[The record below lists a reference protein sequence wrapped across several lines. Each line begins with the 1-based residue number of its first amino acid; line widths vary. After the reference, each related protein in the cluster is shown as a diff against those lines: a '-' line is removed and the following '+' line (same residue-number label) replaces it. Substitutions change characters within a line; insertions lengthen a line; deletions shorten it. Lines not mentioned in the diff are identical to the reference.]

1 MVMKERELR
10 IIIAGGGTGG
20 HLFPGIAI
28 AREIKKRCEEASI
41 LFIVGRRKMEREI
54 IFKAGFEIR
63 TIDVEGML
71 GKDLLQ
77 GIRAVFKVLKG
88 SVQSLAIMR
97 EFKPHLTV
105 GVGGYTSGPVCLMG
119 WFLGI
124 PTAIHEQNS
133 IPGLTNR
140 ILAPLV
146 KKVFISFEESKMY
159 FKKGKP
165 FLSGNPIRDEL
176 RNLELF
182 PKRVSKSAAGAINQR
197 FVILV
202 MGGSQGAEAINKAV
216 LSALKELKKVGFLP
230 FVIHQTGSQEL
241 KEVIND
247 YHALGLDG
255 EVTDFI
261 EDMASAYK
269 RADLVICRAGA
280 TTIAELA
287 ALGKPSILIP
297 YPYAT
302 HKHQDIN
309 ARSLAAYGGADIVL
323 ETDLNSNTLARKI
336 RMFMKNPD
344 VLKQMSSLALKAG
357 RPRAKEIIVEQ
368 LMELIRGNVS
378 CQ

>member
-182 PKRVSKSAAGAINQR
+182 PKRVSKSADGAINQR

-216 LSALKELKKVGFLP
+216 LSALKELKKAGFLP

>member
-1 MVMKERELR
+1 MKERELR

-28 AREIKKRCEEASI
+28 ARELKKRCEKIHI
-41 LFIVGRRKMEREI
+41 LFIVSRRKMERDI
-54 IFKAGFEIR
+54 ILKAGFEIR
-63 TIDVEGML
+63 SIDVEGML

-77 GIRAVFKVLKG
+77 MIRAFFKVVI
-88 SVQSLAIMR
+88 SSIQSLFIMR
-97 EFKPHLTV
+97 DFKPHLTV

-119 WFLGI
+119 WFLRI

-133 IPGLTNR
+133 IPGITNR

-146 KKVFISFEESKMY
+146 KKVFISFEESMMY
-159 FKKGKP
+159 FKKGKL

-176 RNLELF
+176 MNPEIF
-182 PKRVSKSAAGAINQR
+182 PRRISKSTDETIKQR

-202 MGGSQGAEAINKAV
+202 MGGSQGAKAINKAV
-216 LSALKELKKVGFLP
+216 LSALRKLKEEGFLP
-230 FVIHQTGSQEL
+230 FVIHQTGSQDL
-241 KEVIND
+241 KEVIAD
-247 YHALGLDG
+247 YHTLGIDG
-255 EVTDFI
+255 EVTAFI
-261 EDMASAYK
+261 EDMATAYS

-287 ALGKPSILIP
+287 ALGKPSILVP

-302 HKHQDIN
+302 HKHQDVN
-309 ARSLAAYGGADIVL
+309 ARALAVHGGADIIL
-323 ETDLNSNTLARKI
+323 QRDLNGNTLAKKI
-336 RMFMKNPD
+336 RMYMEKPD
-344 VLKQMSSLALKAG
+344 ALKQMSLFALKAG
-357 RPRAKEIIVEQ
+357 RPQAKQIIVEQ

>member
-28 AREIKKRCEEASI
+28 AREIKKRCEEANI

-230 FVIHQTGSQEL
+230 FVIHQTGSQDL

-368 LMELIRGNVS
+368 LMKLIRGNVS

>member
-1 MVMKERELR
+1 MKERELR

-28 AREIKKRCEEASI
+28 ARELKKRCEKVHI
-41 LFIVGRRKMEREI
+41 LFIVGRRKMERDI
-54 IFKAGFEIR
+54 ILKAGFEIR
-63 TIDVEGML
+63 SIDVEGML

-77 GIRAVFKVLKG
+77 MIRAFFKIVI
-88 SVQSLAIMR
+88 SSIQSLFIMR
-97 EFKPHLTV
+97 DFKPHLTV
-105 GVGGYTSGPVCLMG
+105 GVGGYTSGPVCLIG
-119 WFLGI
+119 WILRI

-133 IPGLTNR
+133 IPGITNR

-159 FKKGKP
+159 FKKGKL

-176 RNLELF
+176 MNPEIF
-182 PKRVSKSAAGAINQR
+182 PRKISKSIDETIKQR

-202 MGGSQGAEAINKAV
+202 MGGSQGAKAINKAV
-216 LSALKELKKVGFLP
+216 LSALRKLKEGGFLP
-230 FVIHQTGSQEL
+230 FVIHQTGSQDL
-241 KEVIND
+241 KEVIAD
-247 YHALGLDG
+247 YHTLGIDG
-255 EVTDFI
+255 EVTAFI
-261 EDMASAYK
+261 EDMAAAYT

-287 ALGKPSILIP
+287 ALGKPSILVP

-302 HKHQDIN
+302 HKHQDVN
-309 ARSLAAYGGADIVL
+309 ARALAAHGGADIIL
-323 ETDLNSNTLARKI
+323 QRDLNGNNLAEKI
-336 RMFMKNPD
+336 RMYMEKPD
-344 VLKQMSSLALKAG
+344 ALKQMSLFALKAG
-357 RPRAKEIIVEQ
+357 RPQAKEIIVEQ

>member
-1 MVMKERELR
+1 MKERELR

-28 AREIKKRCEEASI
+28 ARELKKRCEKVHI
-41 LFIVGRRKMEREI
+41 LFIVGRRKMERDI
-54 IFKAGFEIR
+54 ILKAGFEIR
-63 TIDVEGML
+63 SIDVEGML

-77 GIRAVFKVLKG
+77 MIRAFFKIVI
-88 SVQSLAIMR
+88 SSIQSLFIMR
-97 EFKPHLTV
+97 DFKPHLTV
-105 GVGGYTSGPVCLMG
+105 GVGGYTSGPVCLIG
-119 WFLGI
+119 WILRI

-133 IPGLTNR
+133 IPGITNR

-159 FKKGKP
+159 FKKGKL

-176 RNLELF
+176 MNPEIF
-182 PKRVSKSAAGAINQR
+182 PRKISKSIDETIKQR

-202 MGGSQGAEAINKAV
+202 MGGSQGAKAINKAV
-216 LSALKELKKVGFLP
+216 LSALRKLKEGGFLP
-230 FVIHQTGSQEL
+230 FVIHQTGSQDL
-241 KEVIND
+241 KEVIAD
-247 YHALGLDG
+247 YHTLGIDG
-255 EVTDFI
+255 EVMAFI
-261 EDMASAYK
+261 EDMAAAYT

-287 ALGKPSILIP
+287 ALGKPSILVP

-302 HKHQDIN
+302 HKHQDVN
-309 ARSLAAYGGADIVL
+309 ARALAAHGGADIIL
-323 ETDLNSNTLARKI
+323 QRDLNGNNLAEKI
-336 RMFMKNPD
+336 RMYMEKPD
-344 VLKQMSSLALKAG
+344 VLKQMSLFALKAG
-357 RPRAKEIIVEQ
+357 RPQAKQIIVEQ

>member
-1 MVMKERELR
+1 MKERELR

-28 AREIKKRCEEASI
+28 ARELKKRCEKVHI
-41 LFIVGRRKMEREI
+41 LFIVGRRKMERDI
-54 IFKAGFEIR
+54 ILKAGFEIR
-63 TIDVEGML
+63 SIDVEGML

-77 GIRAVFKVLKG
+77 MIRAFFKVVI
-88 SVQSLAIMR
+88 SSIQSFFIIR
-97 EFKPHLTV
+97 DFKPHLTV

-119 WFLGI
+119 WFLRI
-124 PTAIHEQNS
+124 PTAIQEQNS
-133 IPGLTNR
+133 IPGITNR

-159 FKKGKP
+159 FKKGKL

-176 RNLELF
+176 MNPEIFSR
-182 PKRVSKSAAGAINQR
+182 RVSKSADEAIKQR

-202 MGGSQGAEAINKAV
+202 MGGSQGAKAINKAV
-216 LSALKELKKVGFLP
+216 LSALKELKKGGFLP
-230 FVIHQTGSQEL
+230 FVIHQTGSQDL
-241 KEVIND
+241 KEVIAD
-247 YHALGLDG
+247 YHTLGVDG
-255 EVTDFI
+255 EVMAFI
-261 EDMASAYK
+261 EDMASAYT

-287 ALGKPSILIP
+287 VLGKPSILVP

-302 HKHQDIN
+302 HKHQDVN
-309 ARSLAAYGGADIVL
+309 ARALAAHGGADIIL
-323 ETDLNSNTLARKI
+323 ERNLNGNILAKKI
-336 RMFMKNPD
+336 RMYMEKPD
-344 VLKQMSSLALKAG
+344 VLTQMSLFALKAG
-357 RPRAKEIIVEQ
+357 RPQARQVIVDQ

>member
-1 MVMKERELR
+1 MKERELR

-28 AREIKKRCEEASI
+28 ARELKKRCEKVHI
-41 LFIVGRRKMEREI
+41 LFIVGRRKMERDI
-54 IFKAGFEIR
+54 ILKAGFEIR
-63 TIDVEGML
+63 SIDVEGML

-77 GIRAVFKVLKG
+77 MIRAFFKVVI
-88 SVQSLAIMR
+88 SSIQSFFIIR
-97 EFKPHLTV
+97 DFKPHLTV

-119 WFLGI
+119 WFLRI
-124 PTAIHEQNS
+124 PTAIQEQNS
-133 IPGLTNR
+133 IPGITNR

-159 FKKGKP
+159 FKKGKL

-176 RNLELF
+176 MNPEIFSR
-182 PKRVSKSAAGAINQR
+182 RVSKSADEAIKQR

-202 MGGSQGAEAINKAV
+202 MGGSQGAKAINKAV
-216 LSALKELKKVGFLP
+216 LSALKELKKGGFLP
-230 FVIHQTGSQEL
+230 FVIHQTGSQDL
-241 KEVIND
+241 KEVIAD
-247 YHALGLDG
+247 YHTLGVDG
-255 EVTDFI
+255 EVMAFI
-261 EDMASAYK
+261 EDMASAYT

-287 ALGKPSILIP
+287 VLGKPSILVP

-302 HKHQDIN
+302 HKHQDVN
-309 ARSLAAYGGADIVL
+309 ARALAAHGGADIIL
-323 ETDLNSNTLARKI
+323 ERNLNGNILAKKI
-336 RMFMKNPD
+336 RMYMKKPD
-344 VLKQMSSLALKAG
+344 VLTQMSLFALKAG
-357 RPRAKEIIVEQ
+357 RPQARQVIVDQ